1 MDLTTRGSGLVAII
15 GDEDT
20 VTGFMLA
27 GIGQRDKNHGNN
39 YLIVDGD
46 KTPVPK
52 IIEFFKG
59 LTTRGDVS
67 LILVSQTVA
76 ELIRSTLQQYNEPIP
91 TVLEIPSKE
100 FPYDGN
106 KDPLMQR
113 INKMLG
119 QND

>member
-1 MDLTTRGSGLVAII
+1 MDLLGRGSGLVAII

-20 VTGFMLA
+20 VAGFMLA
-27 GIGQRDKNHGNN
+27 GIGQRDKSNGTNF
-39 YLIVDGD
+39 LIVDNE
-46 KTPVPK
+46 KTPVSK
-52 IIEFFKG
+52 VIEFFKN
-59 LTTRGDVS
+59 LTQRPDIS

-76 ELIRSTLQQYNEPIP
+76 EQIRSTLDQYNEPMP

-100 FPYDGN
+100 NPYDGN

-119 QND
+119 QAD

>member
-1 MDLTTRGSGLVAII
+1 MDLLNRGSGLVAII

-27 GIGQRDKNHGNN
+27 GIGQRDKTNGSNF
-39 YLIVDGD
+39 LIVDGD
-46 KTPVPK
+46 KTPISK
-52 IIEFFKG
+52 IIEFFKT
-59 LTTRGDVS
+59 LTTRGDIS
-67 LILVSQTVA
+67 LILISQTVA
-76 ELIRSTLQQYNEPIP
+76 ELIRPTLAAYHEPIP

-119 QND
+119 YQD